1 MSEVGFIVDDEVE
14 VLVFRE
20 IGRGVDTPL
29 HVDMLYFRR
38 DST

>member
-1 MSEVGFIVDDEVE
+1 MSEVGVVVDDG
-14 VLVFRE
+14 VLVLRE

-29 HVDMLYFRR
+29 QVDMLYFVRR

>member
-1 MSEVGFIVDDEVE
+1 MSEVGVVVDDEVL
-14 VLVFRE
+14 VLRE

-29 HVDMLYFRR
+29 QVDMCFVRR